1 MSSIITNTILTNY
14 PVAGVDNDSQGFR
27 DNFTRIQL
35 ALAQAKAEL
44 IQFENK
50 ALLKTNLD
58 GTNVNPVTSDIAGGI
73 IVNGRYNKFYGAS
86 NYTSTPGVDG
96 TVVSD
101 VTVSISL
108 WNGIYQAYALAQD
121 TTVTF
126 IQWPDDGQYGNIR
139 VQFTASTST
148 DVTLTSITSSNG
160 GTVIPDVSFPA
171 LTITNDAYYVIEAW
185 SVDHG
190 ANVFLKYIG
199 KFNKP
204 T

>member
-27 DNFTRIQL
+27 DNFTRIQA
-35 ALAQAKAEL
+35 ALAQTKAEL

-58 GTNVNPVTSDIAGGI
+58 DTNTNPVSSDIDGGI
-73 IVNGRYNKFYGAS
+73 ILNGRYNKFYGLS
-86 NYTSTPGVDG
+86 NYNSTAGIDG
-96 TVVSD
+96 TGVSD

-108 WNGIYQAYALAQD
+108 WNGIYQSFALAQD

-126 IQWPDDGQYGNIR
+126 IQWPDDGEYGNIK

-190 ANVFLKYIG
+190 ATVFLKYIG

-204 T
+204 

>member
-27 DNFTRIQL
+27 DNFTRIQA

-50 ALLKTNLD
+50 ALLKTNLNATD
-58 GTNVNPVTSDIAGGI
+58 TNPVTSDLVGGI
-73 IVNGRYNKFYGAS
+73 ILNGRYNKFYGAS
-86 NYTSTPGVDG
+86 NYLVNEEVDG
-96 TVVSD
+96 VGVSD

-108 WNGIYQAYALAQD
+108 WDGIYQSFALAQD

-190 ANVFLKYIG
+190 ATVFLKYIG

-204 T
+204 

>member
-27 DNFTRIQL
+27 DNFTRIQA
-35 ALAQAKAEL
+35 ALAQTKAEI

-50 ALLKTNLD
+50 ALLKTPLD
-58 GTNVNPVTSDIAGGI
+58 NTDTDPVISDLASGVILNGSYNRFYGSSNYATPPGVNGTGVSDI
-73 IVNGRYNKFYGAS
+73 N
-86 NYTSTPGVDG
+86 
-96 TVVSD
+96 
-101 VTVSISL
+101 VSISL
-108 WNGIYQAYALAQD
+108 WNGIFQAYSLAQN

-126 IQWPDDGQYGNIR
+126 IQWPDAGQYGNIR
-139 VQFTASTST
+139 VQFTAATST
-148 DVTLTSITSSNG
+148 DVTLTSILSSNN
-160 GTVIPDVSFPA
+160 GTVITDTAFPA
-171 LTITNDAYYVIEAW
+171 LTITSDAYYVIEAW

-190 ANVFLKYIG
+190 ETVFVKYIG

>member
-27 DNFTRIQL
+27 DNFTRIQA
-35 ALAQAKAEL
+35 ALAQTKAEL

-58 GTNVNPVTSDIAGGI
+58 DTNTNPVSSDIDGGI
-73 IVNGRYNKFYGAS
+73 ILNGRYNKFYGLS
-86 NYTSTPGVDG
+86 NYNSTDGIDG
-96 TVVSD
+96 TGVSD

-108 WNGIYQAYALAQD
+108 WNGIYQSFALAQD

-126 IQWPDDGQYGNIR
+126 IQWPDDGEYGNIK

-190 ANVFLKYIG
+190 ATVFLKYIG

-204 T
+204 